1 MSTEERAQMSEQTGR
16 RVSGG
21 EHGGAEVEFAGDDV
35 ERPEPTGPPV
45 PDTVAEPIPDP
56 GVEPDVVRLADVDPK
71 FERRAERQVAGM
83 FGLSAL
89 LIIGFVVAFVIV
101 PIEGTDDVVSSVRTS
116 NLALGLTLG
125 LALLLIGTGAIHWA
139 KKLMPDHEV
148 VHERH
153 ELRSTDEVRAAT
165 LAEYEQGAEDSGFGR
180 RRLIRNSLIGA
191 MLLLPL
197 PAIVLLRDLGPLPGN
212 KKAQTLWARD
222 VRVMTDAPEP
232 RPLRPSDFEIG
243 SLVNAMPETFEDLP
257 EEGPERLN
265 ARAKSPVIV
274 VRMLPEE
281 INAAPGRENWSVEGI
296 LAYSKICTHVGC
308 PINLY
313 EQTTHNLLCPCHQ
326 SMFDIA
332 DNGKVI
338 FGPAARN
345 LPQLPL
351 AVDDEGYLVS
361 QSDFTEPVGPSYWE
375 RG

>member
-1 MSTEERAQMSEQTGR
+1 MSEHTGQH
-16 RVSGG
+16 VPGG
-21 EHGGAEVEFAGDDV
+21 ERSGADVEFPGDDI
-35 ERPEPTGPPV
+35 ERPEPTGHPV
-45 PDTVAEPIPDP
+45 PDTVTEPIPDP
-56 GVEPDVVRLADVDPK
+56 GVEPPVERLADVNPK
-71 FERRAERQVAGM
+71 LERRAERQVAGM

-89 LIIGFVVAFVIV
+89 LVIGFVIAFVFV

-125 LALLLIGTGAIHWA
+125 LALFLIGAGAIHWA
-139 KKLMPDHEV
+139 KKLMPDQEV

-165 LAEYEQGAEDSGFGR
+165 LAEFEQGAEDSGFGR
-180 RRLIRNSLIGA
+180 RKLIRNSLIGT

-197 PAIVLLRDLGPLPGN
+197 PAVVLLRDLGPLPGN
-212 KKAQTLWARD
+212 AKNQTLWGPD
-222 VRVMTDAPEP
+222 VRVMTDGPEP
-232 RPLRPSDFEIG
+232 RPLRPSDFELG
-243 SLVNAMPETFEDLP
+243 SLVNAMPETFEELP
-257 EEGPERLN
+257 EEGPDRLN
-265 ARAKSPVIV
+265 QRAISPVIV
-274 VRMLPEE
+274 VRMLPDE
-281 INAAPGRENWSVEGI
+281 IDAAPGRENWSVGGI

-326 SMFDIA
+326 SMFALA

-338 FGPAARN
+338 FGPAARS

-351 AVDDEGYLVS
+351 TVDDEGYLVS

>member
-1 MSTEERAQMSEQTGR
+1 MSEQAGQFAPA
-16 RVSGG
+16 G
-21 EHGGAEVEFAGDDV
+21 ERAGAEVEFPGDHV
-35 ERPEPTGPPV
+35 ERAEPTAGPALEP
-45 PDTVAEPIPDP
+45 PHGDPIPDP
-56 GVEPDVVRLADVDPK
+56 GVQPDVVRLADVDPK
-71 FERRAERQVAGM
+71 QERRAERQVAGM
-83 FGLSAL
+83 FGLAAVL
-89 LIIGFVVAFVIV
+89 VIGSVIAYVFLPIADQGEDVVAA
-101 PIEGTDDVVSSVRTS
+101 VRNS

-125 LALLLIGTGAIHWA
+125 LALFLIGAGAIHWA

-153 ELRSTDEVRAAT
+153 ALRSTDEVRAAT
-165 LAEYEQGAEDSGFGR
+165 LADFEQGAEDSGFGR
-180 RRLIRNSLIGA
+180 RKLIRNSLIGA

-212 KKAQTLWARD
+212 LKNHTLWGKD

-232 RPLRPSDFEIG
+232 RPLRPADLEIG
-243 SLVNAMPETFEDLP
+243 SLVNVMPATFEDLP
-257 EEGPERLN
+257 EEGPDRLN
-265 ARAKSPVIV
+265 ARAKSAVIM

-281 INAAPGRENWSVEGI
+281 IDAAPGRENWNVEGI

-313 EQTTHNLLCPCHQ
+313 EQTSHNVLCPCHQ
-326 SMFDIA
+326 STFDLA
-332 DNGKVI
+332 NNGKVI

-351 AVDDEGYLVS
+351 TVDDEGYLVA
-361 QSDFTEPVGPSYWE
+361 QSDFTVPVGPSYWE